1 MSAAACLHVAF
12 CLTDLAFRA
21 DCSTDDYF
29 DCEINGPK
37 NQAPLIEPLLRQYD
51 VDLFLAG
58 HLHNFERT
66 FPVFGGV
73 PTATNYS
80 QADATVYVQLLSPLP
95 ACSSTASQ
103 KLVQARG
110 DRDGR

>member
-1 MSAAACLHVAF
+1 M
-12 CLTDLAFRA
+12 TFRA

-58 HLHNFERT
+58 HLHNFERSY
-66 FPVFGGV
+66 PVFGQKV
-73 PTATNYS
+73 MAANYS
-80 QADATVYVQLLSPLP
+80 EANATVYVQLLSL
-95 ACSSTASQ
+95 CQ
-103 KLVQARG
+103 LVFRRSHKRLLQARG
-110 DRDGR
+110 DWDGRGR

>member
-1 MSAAACLHVAF
+1 MAF

-80 QADATVYVQLLSPLP
+80 QADATVYVQLLSLSLLP